1 MIKACFHT
9 HTHTRN
15 GKVTCTRKQ
24 QRMHTIRYGQRA
36 HKQPCTHTHTHVQHR
51 LLCLSVCLLLSALHW
66 VSLSRCAWLTDVD
79 HVSLSL
85 QWKGRFFTSS
95 RPLLLSLTATR
106 YALIKLQT
114 SFERLQRLRT
124 LKRTRKVLSE
134 SVSFVCFSSAE
145 KLAIGNIGKRMSRI
159 RQRVSSSTKRDERCQ
174 GDCVKPLSCYGCP
187 LYTSKRKCPN
197 FSPSSKC

>member
-36 HKQPCTHTHTHVQHR
+36 HKLSCTHTHTHT
-51 LLCLSVCLLLSALHW
+51 CSTDCSVCLLLSALHW

-134 SVSFVCFSSAE
+134 SVSFVCFGSAE
-145 KLAIGNIGKRMSRI
+145 KLAIGNIVKRMSRI
-159 RQRVSSSTKRDERCQ
+159 RQRVSSSIERDEHCQ
-174 GDCVKPLSCYGCP
+174 GDCVKPLSCYGSP

>member
-1 MIKACFHT
+1 MAKSRAHVNSNACMQSGTASVHINSRAHT
-9 HTHTRN
+9 HTCSTD
-15 GKVTCTRKQ
+15 C
-24 QRMHTIRYGQRA
+24 
-36 HKQPCTHTHTHVQHR
+36 
-51 LLCLSVCLLLSALHW
+51 SVCLLLSALHW

-85 QWKGRFFTSS
+85 QCKDRFFTSS

-114 SFERLQRLRT
+114 SFERLQRRRT
-124 LKRTRKVLSE
+124 LKRTHKVSSE
-134 SVSFVCFSSAE
+134 SISFVCFGSAE
-145 KLAIGNIGKRMSRI
+145 KLAIGNIVKRMSRI
-159 RQRVSSSTKRDERCQ
+159 WQRVSSSTERDERCL
-174 GDCVKPLSCYGCP
+174 GDCVKSLSCYGCP